1 VLYCP
6 LTLRWLSPQHLQ
18 QCVAHSKHSRSTC
31 GMNPSSSTSKV
42 QDCRHVGNSPCLSL
56 LLCKMGRA
64 APPPT
69 LPADKITDS
78 SARGMPG
85 TQGLNAHSCSF
96 LPRPGMCW
104 GLTSLALPG
113 DGWHTPALGATGLLH
128 LSASVSTSLNGH
140 SELASRAWLQVTMAG
155 HSPPQ
160 LRQGGGLG
168 TEEPS
173 AHPYTHPDH
182 FGPGCTVWSCRLVR
196 NCPGILVHFRVSHL
210 SRRRQTG
217 QVYKGSWA
225 HPVLIPANS
234 RGCP

>member
-1 VLYCP
+1 MLPLQGAGFDPWLGNWDPTCHAVWPKKQKQKAPAFSQHPNLTSHRSCSSGQSMLYCP

-18 QCVAHSKHSRSTC
+18 QCVAHSKHLRSTC

-96 LPRPGMCW
+96 LPHK
-104 GLTSLALPG
+104 
-113 DGWHTPALGATGLLH
+113 D
-128 LSASVSTSLNGH
+128 
-140 SELASRAWLQVTMAG
+140 
-155 HSPPQ
+155 
-160 LRQGGGLG
+160 
-168 TEEPS
+168 
-173 AHPYTHPDH
+173 
-182 FGPGCTVWSCRLVR
+182 PGCL
-196 NCPGILVHFRVSHL
+196 
-210 SRRRQTG
+210 
-217 QVYKGSWA
+217 GSSPCLA
-225 HPVLIPANS
+225 PT
-234 RGCP
+234 